1 MYREERYAVRVL
13 LAKFGRSRMRL
24 AVIDF
29 GDVVIFADEF
39 GNVGRLTKNKV
50 EVPSRWEE
58 TAYDAYV
65 WLYTP
70 REEAKE
76 FADAGRV
83 EKAVRV
89 EGQLPLKRLI
99 LKGYD
104 TFLGYVVDLP
114 DPPRFRTNP
123 PF

>member
-1 MYREERYAVRVL
+1 MTVRVL
-13 LAKFGRSRMRL
+13 LTRFGRSKMRL

-39 GNVGRLTKNKV
+39 GNVGRVVKNKV

-58 TAYDAYV
+58 AAYDAYV

-83 EKAVRV
+83 EKTLR
-89 EGQLPLKRLI
+89 EEDTLLLKRLV
-99 LKGYD
+99 LKEHG

-114 DPPRFRTNP
+114 DPPLD
-123 PF
+123 

>member
-1 MYREERYAVRVL
+1 MTVRVL
-13 LAKFGRSRMRL
+13 HARFGRSRMRI

-39 GNVGRLTKNKV
+39 GNVGRIVKDRV

-58 TAYDAYV
+58 ASYDGFA

-70 REEAKE
+70 REETKE
-76 FADAGRV
+76 LPMGRV
-83 EKAVRV
+83 EKTLQ
-89 EGQLPLKRLI
+89 EDGQAPLKRLV
-99 LKGYD
+99 LKEQG

-114 DPPRFRTNP
+114 EPPD
-123 PF
+123 